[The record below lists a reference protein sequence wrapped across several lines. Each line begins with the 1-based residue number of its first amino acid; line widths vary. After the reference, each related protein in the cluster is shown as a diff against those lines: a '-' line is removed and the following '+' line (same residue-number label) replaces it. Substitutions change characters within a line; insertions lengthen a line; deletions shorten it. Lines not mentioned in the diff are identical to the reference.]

1 MTIVVAT
8 IRCAGKALDAAIDLM
23 SLTVRRDLNR
33 VPEARLVLMDG
44 DVANGRFDVSD
55 ATLFELGTV
64 VSIALRWEGED
75 GREGSDVVVFEGLV
89 VRQTVSAAIDGTRL
103 QVELKDRSLLLTRE
117 RHSQVFRDAT
127 DSDAIS
133 KLLSTAGVKK
143 GAITSTR
150 LQHRELVQ
158 YHATDWDFI
167 VSRADVLGLVVDA
180 HRGAVSVASMA
191 PSGTPSRSLKWGI
204 DEILDFTLE
213 LDGASQWAGMA
224 AEGWDAA
231 NLKPSEPQKASDPGV
246 RVGDVNARR
255 TATDLGAKQYRLL
268 HTVATA
274 PAELAAWADAR
285 PLRSRHALLRGSLT
299 IPGDAR
305 LAPRD
310 LIALQNIGKRFNGQA
325 LLSGL
330 THHVE
335 GGEWTTE
342 LRLGLSPQWFA
353 RQPDIA
359 EVPAGGLLPP
369 LQGSLQIGVVA
380 GLADDPDGELRIQL
394 QLPALQ
400 ADSGLL
406 WARVA
411 RPDAGPDRGMVFWP
425 EVGDEVVVGFFDG
438 DPRHP
443 VVLGALHGAKHKP
456 PAFTGAPSD
465 ANPKRALV
473 SRSGCLL
480 GFDDEKKQIVLQT
493 PGGQKLL
500 LDDDGQQVVLAD
512 QHGNTITMDKSGIV
526 LKSSKDFTI
535 DAASGQVVIK
545 GSKVDI
551 Q

>member
-1 MTIVVAT
+1 MPIVVAT
-8 IRCAGKALDAAIDLM
+8 IRSEGSPIDPAIDLL

-33 VPEARLVLMDG
+33 VPEARLVLLDG
-44 DVANGRFDVSD
+44 DVAAGRFEVSD
-55 ATLFELGTV
+55 AALFQLGAT

-75 GREGSDVVVFEGLV
+75 GGGGSDVVVFEGLV
-89 VRQTVSAAIDGTRL
+89 VRQTIRAAADGTQL
-103 QVELKDRSLLLTRE
+103 QVELKDPSVVLTRE

-127 DSDAIS
+127 DADAIG

-143 GAITSTR
+143 AAIASTS

-180 HRGAVSVASMA
+180 HRGAVSVATMA
-191 PSGTPSRSLKWGI
+191 PSGAPSRTLRWGL

-231 NLKPSEPQKASDPGV
+231 GLKPSGPQEASQPAV
-246 RVGDVNARR
+246 RVGDVNARKV
-255 TATDLGAKQYRLL
+255 ADALGARQYRLL
-268 HTVATA
+268 HPVAGA
-274 PAELAAWADAR
+274 LSELTAWADAR
-285 PLRSRHALLRGSLT
+285 LLRSRQALLRGSLT
-299 IPGDAR
+299 IPGDAA

-443 VVLGALHGAKHKP
+443 VVLGALHGSKHKP
-456 PAFTGAPSD
+456 PAFAGAPTD

-500 LDDDGQQVVLAD
+500 LDDDGKQAVLAD
-512 QHGNTITMDKSGIV
+512 QHGNTITMDQNGIV
-526 LKSSKDFTI
+526 LKSSKNFTI
-535 DAASGQVVIK
+535 DAASGEVVIK